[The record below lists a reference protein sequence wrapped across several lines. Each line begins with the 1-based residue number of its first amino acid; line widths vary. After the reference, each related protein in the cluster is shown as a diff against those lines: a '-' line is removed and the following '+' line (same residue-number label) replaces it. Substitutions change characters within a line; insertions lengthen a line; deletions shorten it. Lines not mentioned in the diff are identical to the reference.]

1 MRGVRRVEHSGAGRI
16 EVGGGSL
23 ELTKRDM
30 AMAKGLA
37 IHCMIAL
44 HLFNKRGAEVF
55 GTPLIWVQEGVP
67 LVYYLGYLGEACVP
81 LYCMCTGYA
90 LFSQFTAMEGGEFQR
105 RSRKRILNFLIH
117 FWLVCLIFIAVSS
130 LAGNSKEI
138 PGGPLK
144 FFENFFLLEHIY
156 NGAWWF
162 ASTYVL
168 FMLLAP
174 LYLKLVKK
182 LDSRVVFTV
191 FLLAFCVYYVCNM
204 KWRWGYISA
213 EYPDYYWKG
222 FVVRKSTDLWYVSF
236 FYVEGMILAKER
248 VISRLRR
255 VAEQWNF
262 TNRRLGLLVLAAI
275 TAACVIRISALIYF
289 MAPFFFICF
298 HLWKK
303 SERSERFFLFWGKHS
318 TNIWLV
324 HMFFYRTLFIG
335 LVFVVKYPVFIYCFM
350 MALCVMSSW
359 IIETVCRP
367 VENYLKKFPKSMSEK
382 SQN

>member
-1 MRGVRRVEHSGAGRI
+1 M
-16 EVGGGSL
+16 
-23 ELTKRDM
+23 ELTRRDM
-30 AMAKGLA
+30 VMVKGLA
-37 IHCMIAL
+37 IHCMVAV

-55 GTPLIWVQEGVP
+55 GTPLIWVKEGLP
-67 LVYYLGYLGEACVP
+67 LVYYVAFIGGIAVP
-81 LYCMCTGYA
+81 FYCMCTGYA
-90 LFSQFTAMEGGEFQR
+90 LFSQFTAMESGEFQS

-117 FWLVCLIFIAVSS
+117 FWLVCLIFTGISILVGSS
-130 LAGNSKEI
+130 EEM
-138 PGGPLK
+138 PGSLLRFLG
-144 FFENFFLLEHIY
+144 NFFFLEHTY

-182 LDSRVVFTV
+182 VDSKPLFVAFA
-191 FLLAFCVYYVCNM
+191 LIFCVYYVCNM
-204 KWRWGYISA
+204 KWRWGFISG
-213 EYPDYYWKG
+213 ESPDYYWKG
-222 FVVRKSTDLWYVSF
+222 FLIRKGTDLWYVSF

-248 VISRLRR
+248 VISHLRR
-255 VAEQWNF
+255 VAEQRNL
-262 TNRRLGLLVLAAI
+262 TNRRLGLLVLAAV

-303 SERSERFFLFWGKHS
+303 SERVERFFLFWGRHS

-324 HMFFYRTLFIG
+324 HMFFYLTLFTD
-335 LVFVVKYPVFIYCFM
+335 LVFVVKYPIFIYCFM

-359 IIETVCRP
+359 IIEAVCWP
-367 VENYLKKFPKSMSEK
+367 VENCFKKFLKLISEQ